1 MSVKSAGKLVVR
13 TMKRLSTVI
22 IFVFAAVSTPLLS
35 IGAQDLA
42 LPGEPYL
49 VNLKH
54 GTRTRDL

>member
-1 MSVKSAGKLVVR
+1 
-13 TMKRLSTVI
+13 MKRLSTVI